1 VNPIVFIVLIAVMW
15 AVLIV
20 PQQRKMRRQRE
31 LVSSLTVGDD
41 VMLSSGIYGTIT
53 DEDDDD
59 LFVTIAEGVEIRV
72 ARGAVSNKV
81 EYEDETS
88 KGTVEYEDE
97 TSKGT
102 VEYEDETS
110 KDAGELAGPSDDEDE
125 TSA

>member
-1 VNPIVFIVLIAVMW
+1 MNGIVFIVLIAVMW

-20 PQQRKMRRQRE
+20 PQQRKVRRQRA
-31 LVSSLTVGDD
+31 LVSSLAVGDD

-59 LFVTIAEGVEIRV
+59 LYVTIAEGVEIRV
-72 ARGAVSNKV
+72 TRGAVATKV

-88 KGTVEYEDE
+88 KDTAEVAE
-97 TSKGT
+97 
-102 VEYEDETS
+102 
-110 KDAGELAGPSDDEDE
+110 PSDDEDE